1 MRLVFKLP
9 HPDEF
14 DYFVTWRGG
23 GRLWLPAR
31 APELALLKPHL
42 AFEVQEALRL
52 GDTCLERL
60 AAVSPRY
67 WRELCTLSHFVEYG
81 EPPEPKEG
89 PVAMWYTDLDL
100 AVVAARHLA
109 ARGLRVLLEVPE
121 LSSLHAALLAGC
133 DVTVCTAVSSRGL
146 EAADA
151 VARQPR
157 AAARAALRSIGL
169 LGGAWDERTLPEL
182 QRASDFEVAEFDA
195 YAPSGAAEVLAALR
209 PPEPRRMTVEM
220 LAWAFGREGFREAAE
235 VLGEVVSASLPLRSL
250 PDLSV
255 YWRVLERLLLYGY
268 VAVER
273 DVIRATEKGVFAAL
287 QAGVLAFRGGGVG
300 GEGGEEGG
308 EEAI

>member
-9 HPDEF
+9 DVRDY

-23 GRLWLPAR
+23 ARLWLPDK
-31 APELALLKPHL
+31 APELALLKPEL
-42 AFEVQEALRL
+42 RFEVQETLRL

-67 WRELCTLSHFVEYG
+67 WRELYSASLFAECG

-89 PVAMWYTDLDL
+89 PVAMWYPDQDL

-109 ARGLRVLLEVPE
+109 ARGFRVLLEVPE
-121 LSSLHAALLAGC
+121 LNPLHAALLAGC

-157 AAARAALRSIGL
+157 AAARAALRSINL
-169 LGGAWDERTLPEL
+169 LGGAWDERTLPDL
-182 QRASDFEVAEFDA
+182 TKNNLEVAEFEE
-195 YAPSGAAEVLAALR
+195 YSSNLPELR
-209 PPEPRRMTVEM
+209 PPEPRRQVVEM

-235 VLGEVVSASLPLRSL
+235 VLGEVASASLPLRSL
-250 PDLSV
+250 PDLSE

-287 QAGVLAFRGGGVG
+287 QAGVLAFRGGGRA
-300 GEGGEEGG
+300 GERE
-308 EEAI
+308 EEAL

>member
-9 HPDEF
+9 DVRDY
-14 DYFVTWRGG
+14 DYFITWRGG
-23 GRLWLPAR
+23 SRLWLPAR

-67 WRELCTLSHFVEYG
+67 WRELHALSRFTEYG
-81 EPPEPKEG
+81 EPPEP
-89 PVAMWYTDLDL
+89 PVAMWYVDVDL
-100 AVVAARHLA
+100 AVIAARHLA
-109 ARGLRVLLEVPE
+109 LSGRRVLLEAPE

-133 DVTVCTAVSSRGL
+133 DVTVCAAVSSRAL
-146 EAADA
+146 EAADS
-151 VARQPR
+151 VARQRR
-157 AAARAALRSIGL
+157 ASARAALRSINL

-182 QRASDFEVAEFDA
+182 KHESVEVAEFEGYADA
-195 YAPSGAAEVLAALR
+195 GALADLR
-209 PPEPRRMTVEM
+209 PPEPRRQVVEM

-235 VLGEVVSASLPLRSL
+235 VLGEVASASLPLRSL
-250 PDLSV
+250 PDLDI

-287 QAGVLAFRGGGVG
+287 QVGVLALRGGGVG
-300 GEGGEEGG
+300 ESGGEE
-308 EEAI
+308 EAG